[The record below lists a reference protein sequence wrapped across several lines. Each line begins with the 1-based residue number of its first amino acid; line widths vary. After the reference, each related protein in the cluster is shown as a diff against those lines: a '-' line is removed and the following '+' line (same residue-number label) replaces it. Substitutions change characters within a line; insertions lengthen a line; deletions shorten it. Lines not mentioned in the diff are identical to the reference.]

1 LVNKNLRII
10 LVPKFI
16 RFSTVRFTNQN
27 ISYRDQSTRL
37 KAEERLKKDK
47 EKVKKSSITF
57 MVMDKV
63 SLRGFKLI
71 RLMVSQIRIIDERLE

>member
-1 LVNKNLRII
+1 
-10 LVPKFI
+10 VPKFI